1 MDALSSLTA
10 ATFRD
15 RVGEGFATEPDGPVL
30 ELAEVVEQPQHAAPG
45 SGRTPFALLFRGP
58 ADRPLPQG
66 TQPLRHAELGE
77 LALFLVPVGSGPDGM
92 RYEAV
97 FS

>member
-1 MDALSSLTA
+1 VDALSSLTA

-15 RVGEGFATEPDGPVL
+15 RVGDRFATGPDGPQL
-30 ELAEVVEQPQHAAPG
+30 ELAEVVEHPQHAVPG
-45 SGRTPFALLFRGP
+45 SGRTPFVLLFRGP
-58 ADRPLPQG
+58 GDRPLAQG
-66 TQPLRHAELGE
+66 TQPLRHAELGD